1 MTPAP
6 RTNRTARRSLAVVV
20 TAAACSVGLAATP
33 ALAGDGVA
41 RAAGGAAETW
51 YRDYTGLTDDL
62 IVVTD
67 RVKDGHGAVGWI
79 EVKQADG
86 SWNRFPKIYNGKG
99 YQTSVSVRQDVLREA
114 AQVKVV
120 SCLQDGVGGSPWN
133 CGVSY
138 GGGTSAY

>member
-1 MTPAP
+1 MGR
-6 RTNRTARRSLAVVV
+6 RTGRSAVVV
-20 TAAACSVGLAATP
+20 GVAALSAVLLTATP
-33 ALAGDGVA
+33 ALAADGVA

-51 YRDYTGLTDDL
+51 YRDYTGFTDDL

-67 RVKDGHGAVGWI
+67 RAKDGHGAAGWI
-79 EVKQADG
+79 EVKQSDG

-99 YQTSVSVRQDVLREA
+99 YGTSVSVRQDVLREG

-138 GGGTSAY
+138 GGGNSGY